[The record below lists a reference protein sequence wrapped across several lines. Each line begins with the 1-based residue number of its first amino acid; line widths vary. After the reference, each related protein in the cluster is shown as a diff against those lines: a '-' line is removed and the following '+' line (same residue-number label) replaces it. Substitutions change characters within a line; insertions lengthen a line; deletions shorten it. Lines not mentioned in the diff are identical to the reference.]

1 MVINSQTLDIAKV
14 LGEVLSARILEMA
27 HKGDIDQLARLGINQ
42 AGFTALTDNLV
53 PTDVSAAV
61 AQSLSFSIDEQE
73 LLSKLNLIR
82 SQSKRINVLN
92 DLIRLGASFEMCR
105 HFYNTHTNRKHT
117 QIRMFFDVNSVIEI
131 KNDNRCDQTVFDEYL
146 YAIEQ
151 KRRIKSIDLLS
162 FAQTNQLNIGNVWQ
176 CYKDYLAC
184 VNNFIED
191 GRQKK

>member
-1 MVINSQTLDIAKV
+1 MVVNSQTPDVAKV

-42 AGFTALTDNLV
+42 AGFSALTDNLV

-82 SQSKRINVLN
+82 RQSKQINVLN

-105 HFYNTHTNRKHT
+105 NFYNTHTNRKHT
-117 QIRMFFDVNSVIEI
+117 QIRAFFGVNSAIEI
-131 KNDNRCDQTVFDEYL
+131 KNDSLCDQTSFDEYL

-151 KRRIKSIDLLS
+151 KRRIKAMDLLT
-162 FAQTNQLNIGNVWQ
+162 FTQVNQLNIGNVWQ
-176 CYKDYLAC
+176 CYKDYLTCAD
-184 VNNFIED
+184 NLIDE
-191 GRQKK
+191 